1 MTLNLNYFESDLES
15 LDDGG
20 AMALLD
26 WRRRVAQAYADV
38 RAATNP
44 EQAWREWRRA
54 RDNLFE
60 THPQSPLDA
69 RIRST
74 FAALPFFKYDRS
86 LRVRVA
92 LSRIEGVAITIDG
105 GEDGTIRMSAFART
119 VGLRDRLGGELMLF
133 WLAGYGGGLFLPFA
147 DATNGRETYGGGR
160 YLLDTIKGADLG
172 SPQTGGL
179 ILDFN
184 FSYNP
189 SCAYSTRYLCPL
201 PPSSN
206 RLSGRVPAGEMSPVV

>member
-1 MTLNLNYFESDLES
+1 MALNLNYFESDLEP

-20 AMALLD
+20 AVALLD
-26 WRRRVAQAYADV
+26 WRRQVAQVYADV
-38 RAATNP
+38 RAAADA
-44 EQAWREWRRA
+44 ERAWREWRRA
-54 RDNLFE
+54 RDHLFK

-69 RIRST
+69 RTRSAFGT
-74 FAALPFFKYDRS
+74 LPFFGYDRS

-92 LSRIEGVAITIDG
+92 LSRIEGDPVTIDG
-105 GEDGTIRMSAFART
+105 GGDGAIRMSAFART
-119 VGLRDRLGGELMLF
+119 DGLRDRLGGELTLF

-172 SPQTGGL
+172 GPQTDEL

-184 FSYNP
+184 FAYNP
-189 SCAYSTRYLCPL
+189 SCAYSTRYVCPL
-201 PPSSN
+201 APPSN
-206 RLSGRVPAGEMSPVV
+206 RLSVRMPAGEMLPG